1 MASICNDPNGRRR
14 ILFVDADGSRKTIR
28 LGKLSKADATT
39 IKVRVEKLLAAKLM
53 GSSIDRDT
61 AIWLAGDGAQMR
73 ERLERVAL
81 IEPLDKPNSGLTLA
95 QFLTQFVERNGAD
108 KKPGTRVVWGQVVK
122 MLNKH
127 MPAGIMLHE
136 VTKGHAKQFVA
147 KLRKC
152 GTLSS
157 TTIHKR
163 IGFARQFFTDAV
175 DWQLIPV
182 NPFTGIKTQAS
193 SAKANVEVPRES
205 IEKVL
210 RHCDTDWQT
219 IVGLSR
225 FGGLRCPSEVLSLRW
240 IDIDWELNRMSVPE
254 PKVEH
259 HEGRGV
265 RSVPIFPEL
274 LPILQAA
281 WEAAHIGAEFVVAKQ
296 AYRDAAMRP
305 GGWANANLRTQFE
318 KRLAKAGVSPWAR
331 LFHSMRASRQTELER
346 EFPRHVVC
354 AWLGNSSAVAERSY
368 LLVTAEDY
376 AKAIKPTGG
385 AQSGAVKLKSGAQCG
400 AASNCTEPHDYE
412 KTVVI
417 PSEKQVFS
425 GNDNGFEMEDNGLEP
440 MTSCMPC
447 KRSPN

>member
-14 ILFVDADGSRKTIR
+14 ILFVDADGARKTIR
-28 LGKLSKADATT
+28 LGKVSKADAAT
-39 IKVRVEKLLAAKLM
+39 IKGRVEKLLASKLM
-53 GSSIDRDT
+53 GSPIDRDT
-61 AIWLAGDGAQMR
+61 ACWLAGDGASMR
-73 ERLERVAL
+73 ERLERVGL

-108 KKPGTRVVWGQVVK
+108 KKPATRIVWGQVVK

-136 VTKGHAKQFVA
+136 VTKGHAKQFLA

-152 GTLSS
+152 GTLSP

-163 IGFARQFFTDAV
+163 VGFAKQFFTDAV

-182 NPFTGIKTQAS
+182 NPFMGIKTQAS
-193 SAKANVEVPRES
+193 SAKTNVEVSRES
-205 IEKVL
+205 IEKVM

-240 IDIDWELNRMSVPE
+240 VDIDWELNRMSVPE

-274 LPILQAA
+274 LPLLQAA
-281 WEAAHIGAEFVVAKQ
+281 WDAAPIGAEYVVAKQ

-331 LFHSMRASRQTELER
+331 LFHSMRASRQTELEP

-354 AWLGNSSAVAERSY
+354 AWLGNSSQVAERSY
-368 LLVTAEDY
+368 LLVTAADY

-385 AQSGAVKLKSGAQCG
+385 AESGAVNLKSGAQSG
-400 AASNCTEPHDYE
+400 AAANCTESHEYE

-417 PSEKQVFS
+417 PREKHVFS
-425 GNDNGFEMEDNGLEP
+425 GNDNGFEMEVDGLEP
-440 MTSCMPC
+440 TTSCLQS